1 MIIKSQLFFKP
12 AHFTKYGHQKIFK
25 SFEKPFQKKDD
36 APLLLRCV
44 FVVVNGLVTSLY
56 EKNPTILVPGAS
68 LASREHTKTL
78 RFRSFT
84 QKFSGN

>member
-1 MIIKSQLFFKP
+1 MIRLGSWKMFL
-12 AHFTKYGHQKIFK
+12 
-25 SFEKPFQKKDD
+25 KDD

-56 EKNPTILVPGAS
+56 EKTPTILVPRAS

>member
-1 MIIKSQLFFKP
+1 MKGIVEFREGKGIVDTENLQCLECKV
-12 AHFTKYGHQKIFK
+12 
-25 SFEKPFQKKDD
+25 KDD

-56 EKNPTILVPGAS
+56 EKNPTILVPRAS

>member
-1 MIIKSQLFFKP
+1 MIDDKNVQLNLDLVNL
-12 AHFTKYGHQKIFK
+12 
-25 SFEKPFQKKDD
+25 KDD

-56 EKNPTILVPGAS
+56 EKNPTILVPRAS